1 MEGMDHVNE
10 DSFMTDESIEEQ
22 RETTATGT
30 DEGEALY
37 DPAEITSVEESQESQ
52 TETAPQLEV
61 STYGNFLWNTKCC
74 KMHIFLRGPAI
85 IIFFWLFCVQHRLG
99 FSLSLYSQFCLLES
113 PLVN

>member
-52 TETAPQLEV
+52 IETAPQLEV
-61 STYGNFLWNTKCC
+61 SSSCNFLWNTKCC
-74 KMHIFLRGPAI
+74 KMHIFCVALQLL
-85 IIFFWLFCVQHRLG
+85 FFSGFCEFNIDWVFL
-99 FSLSLYSQFCLLES
+99 CLCTANFVCS
-113 PLVN
+113 KVPL